1 MLLNIINKGVFFMKT
16 LNEKELE
23 NINGGTF
30 PSNIGCGGGDGI
42 NFNPN
47 NHGPIVRTYP
57 KYNL

>member
-1 MLLNIINKGVFFMKT
+1 MKT